1 MTIDGWFN
9 RSGRPLFEA
18 ELLLPAHDI
27 RLTLP
32 FLVDTGS
39 DRTLLLPSATEKLGV
54 DFEQLADRTYRTT
67 GIGGSMRVARVPARL
82 VFYGSS
88 TYLYD
93 LEVGIAA
100 PDPGGRRSPVEA
112 LLGRDILER
121 WYLHYDR
128 RIPLLRAE
136 NVSADEVSALPD
148 DD

>member
-1 MTIDGWFN
+1 MTIDGWFDD
-9 RSGRPLFEA
+9 GDRPIIRADLV
-18 ELLLPAHDI
+18 LPAHDI

-67 GIGGSMRVARVPARL
+67 GVGGSMRVARVPARL

-100 PDPGGRRSPVEA
+100 PGGRRSPVEA
-112 LLGRDILER
+112 LLGRDVLER

-136 NVSADEVSALPD
+136 NVSADEIRALPD
-148 DD
+148 DG